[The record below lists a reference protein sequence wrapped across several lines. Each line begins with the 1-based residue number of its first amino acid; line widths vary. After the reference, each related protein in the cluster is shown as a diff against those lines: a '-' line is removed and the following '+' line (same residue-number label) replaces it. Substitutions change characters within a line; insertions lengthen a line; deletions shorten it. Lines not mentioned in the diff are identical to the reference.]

1 MAVETRLAAAEKL
14 AGQAEG
20 REAARRETET
30 EKGKET
36 EAQTETETETEED
49 ARWKPVLGL
58 PCELIVDLPLP
69 DFKIS
74 DLLKL
79 RVGSVLDAHL
89 RVGEDV
95 PLRLN
100 GTLMGWV
107 EFEVVGDS
115 LAVRLTE
122 LA

>member
-1 MAVETRLAAAEKL
+1 MAVETGLAAAP
-14 AGQAEG
+14 AGKPAGVAEGGEAGG
-20 REAARRETET
+20 REAER
-30 EKGKET
+30 GET
-36 EAQTETETETEED
+36 EAETTEED
-49 ARWKPVLGL
+49 ARWKPALGL
-58 PCELIVDLPLP
+58 PCELSVDLPLP

-89 RVGEDV
+89 RVGKDV

-100 GTLMGWV
+100 GTLMGWI
-107 EFEVVGDS
+107 EFEVVGNS